1 MEVSKMAI
9 KWLSLILLGLLFLFG
24 GGIGWVGSREMSV
37 PMYVYWH
44 LIFVVL
50 FIYFAILQQWRYKDG
65 KETWGVACKKQG
77 TIINECCWSS
87 C

>member
-44 LIFVVL
+44 LISVPSCT
-50 FIYFAILQQWRYKDG
+50 IAMRYLYMPL
-65 KETWGVACKKQG
+65 
-77 TIINECCWSS
+77 SS
-87 C
+87 SNQA